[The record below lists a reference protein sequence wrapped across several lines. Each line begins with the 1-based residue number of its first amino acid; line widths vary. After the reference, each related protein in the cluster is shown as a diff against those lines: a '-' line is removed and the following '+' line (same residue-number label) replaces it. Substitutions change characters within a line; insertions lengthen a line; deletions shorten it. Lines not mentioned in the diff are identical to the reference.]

1 MNDQPDNQIEIV
13 ASGTRYTF
21 VAIALAKRA
30 LQTPGI
36 KTGDKL
42 HILEM
47 INGWAGPDILAMID
61 PMSDLE
67 FQIFREAKS
76 LDIEGGNLSPAQ
88 KTQASFDILTGAVFP
103 HFVALNPGIANAI
116 RWRGP
121 SQSATAPQTSAPDG
135 SASQPASGDGPKR
148 YHIDNVPT
156 QTTGPASTYSNPEP
170 YWNRPERERQQF
182 AEGTPNNKPF
192 NPFTGR

>member
-1 MNDQPDNQIEIV
+1 MNGQPDNQIEMLP
-13 ASGTRYTF
+13 SGTRHTF
-21 VAIALAKRA
+21 IGIALAKRA

-47 INGWAGPDILAMID
+47 LNGWAAPEILAMID
-61 PMSDLE
+61 PMTDLE
-67 FQIFREAKS
+67 YQIFREAKS

-88 KTQASFDILTGAVFP
+88 KTQASYDILTGAVFS
-103 HFVALNPGIANAI
+103 HFVALNSGIANAI

-121 SQSATAPQTSAPDG
+121 YQSATAPQTTALDG
-135 SASQPASGDGPKR
+135 SALRPASGDGPER

-156 QTTGPASTYSNPEP
+156 QRAGPASNYTNPEP

-182 AEGTPNNKPF
+182 AEGTPNNKPI

>member
-1 MNDQPDNQIEIV
+1 MNEQPINQIV
-13 ASGTRYTF
+13 PVGVRYNF
-21 VAIALAKRA
+21 IAIALIKRA

-36 KTGDKL
+36 KTGEKL
-42 HILEM
+42 QLLEAL
-47 INGWAGPDILAMID
+47 NECGHPEILAMIE

-67 FQIFREAKS
+67 YKIFCEAKS

-88 KTQASFDILTGAVFP
+88 KTQASFDILTDAAFR
-103 HFVALNPGIANAI
+103 HFCALNPGIAKAI

-121 SQSATAPQTSAPDG
+121 SQSATAPQTTAPDG
-135 SASQPASGDGPKR
+135 SASQPASGDGPER

-156 QTTGPASTYSNPEP
+156 QTAGPASTYSNPEP

-182 AEGTPNNKPF
+182 AEGTPNNKPI